1 MQISRSSLLAFVNIA
16 CQCLNSQP
24 SCRPTMAEIVVVLEF
39 ALALQQRPDDL
50 KGFEGTNADYGAKYS
65 TAVEMVYGADQN
77 KAFKINRSRVTFS
90 RKVCQILS
98 ATIRTLSVHS
108 NAKNTSY
115 TRNRNS
121 RIDKKMRLNQI
132 SIFPEANNRIRLN
145 KIGILPETNN
155 IMRFNKIG
163 YVPQAK
169 GGMVTANLRMFTFA
183 ELGSATRGFSP
194 DMMLGEGNYGRVF
207 IGWLDEDTF
216 APSRIGIGMAVAVKR
231 CNSNERFKAVQTEV
245 DLCGRFYHPNIV
257 KLLGFCS
264 EGEEF
269 MLVYEYT
276 PKGNL
281 ERYTY
286 KDSGKSLSWVVWL
299 KILIGAARYLAFLH
313 SSEDRIVYGDFRP
326 SNILLDGDFN
336 PKMCDSGHARC
347 APDDADSCSDV
358 RTPNIQVA

>member
-1 MQISRSSLLAFVNIA
+1 
-16 CQCLNSQP
+16 
-24 SCRPTMAEIVVVLEF
+24 
-39 ALALQQRPDDL
+39 
-50 KGFEGTNADYGAKYS
+50 
-65 TAVEMVYGADQN
+65 
-77 KAFKINRSRVTFS
+77 
-90 RKVCQILS
+90 
-98 ATIRTLSVHS
+98 
-108 NAKNTSY
+108 
-115 TRNRNS
+115 
-121 RIDKKMRLNQI
+121 MRLNQI

-194 DMMLGEGNYGRVF
+194 DMML
-207 IGWLDEDTF
+207 
-216 APSRIGIGMAVAVKR
+216 
-231 CNSNERFKAVQTEV
+231 EV

-358 RTPNIQVA
+358 RMRVVDFNARNKKMNLVDKARPVLACERKFKTVVNPKLLEQKYCPKGVESILSDVPALALQCLDLDPEKRPSMKQVLKILEDVNAVTR